1 MLNAAKTK
9 RAADDA
15 TIAQAQTLR
24 KQGGPSQSKLGDA
37 IARQQKAA
45 MGLFGAKRK
54 QEGRA
59 TPMSAKGIQAPV
71 QIQSQKKT
79 EAELKEAFDPS
90 RVQAAVEGEE
100 RAYKQDL
107 ATADANTARIAKE
120 RAAKRAKVL
129 QTIGKVGGGIA
140 KATGAALTGGASAI
154 IPGAV
159 GKVLGKAGKTGAGRA
174 LSVATGA
181 TSPQQLQQQE
191 FISMLQER
199 ARSGSPEEQ
208 QQAQQQL
215 VEFYKA

>member
-15 TIAQAQTLR
+15 AIAQAQTLR

-107 ATADANTARIAKE
+107 ATAEEKTERIRKK
-120 RAAKRAKVL
+120 RADQRAKVL
-129 QTIGKVGGGIA
+129 QTIGKVGKAATNIA
-140 KATGAALTGGASAI
+140 GRAAAGALTGGASEMF
-154 IPGAV
+154 
-159 GKVLGKAGKTGAGRA
+159 KAGTAGARA
-174 LSVATGA
+174 LAGA
-181 TSPQQLQQQE
+181 MGSSPEQIQQQQIVHLLE
-191 FISMLQER
+191 NHLNSKL
-199 ARSGSPEEQ
+199 
-208 QQAQQQL
+208 
-215 VEFYKA
+215 K